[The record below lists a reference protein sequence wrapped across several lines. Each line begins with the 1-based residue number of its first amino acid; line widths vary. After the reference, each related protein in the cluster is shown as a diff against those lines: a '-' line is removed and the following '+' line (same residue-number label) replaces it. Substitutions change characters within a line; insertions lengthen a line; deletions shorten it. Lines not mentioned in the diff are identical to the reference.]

1 MLAGHFPIYDHGIV
15 ASFVDFMQKFLATKN
30 HFLCVGFS
38 QNADR
43 RLAIIKAYKQSEMSA
58 LQNHMIPKLF
68 LSPCFVPGPMLGGGY
83 KKMNKTGFAIIE
95 LTEGSEA
102 AT

>member
-15 ASFVDFMQKFLATKN
+15 ASFVDFMQKFFATKN

-43 RLAIIKAYKQSEMSA
+43 RLAIRQPHRKVIPHRTWLMS
-58 LQNHMIPKLF
+58 
-68 LSPCFVPGPMLGGGY
+68 
-83 KKMNKTGFAIIE
+83 
-95 LTEGSEA
+95 
-102 AT
+102 